1 MIFTKTKLEDVY
13 IIELEKMEDERGF
26 FARAWCQKEF
36 EKHGLDSQLVQV
48 NLSFNN
54 KKGTLRGMHYQVAP
68 YEETKLVRCIRG
80 AIYDLII
87 DLRPE
92 SPTYK
97 QSFGVE
103 LTPENRKM
111 FCVPKGFA
119 HGYLTLEDNTEVL
132 YQVSQF
138 YAPGAEK
145 GIRWIDP
152 EFNLK
157 WPLDENLLISE
168 KDRNWPDFTG

>member
-1 MIFTKTKLEDVY
+1 MKFSKTSLADVY
-13 IIELEKMEDERGF
+13 VIDLEKREDERGF

-36 EKHGLDSQLVQV
+36 ADQGLDSNFVQA

-54 KKGTLRGMHYQVAP
+54 TKGTLRGMHYQVAP
-68 YEETKLVRCIRG
+68 YEETKLIRCIRG

-87 DLRPE
+87 DLRPQ

-119 HGYLTLEDNTEVL
+119 HGYLTLQDNTEVL
-132 YQVSQF
+132 YQVSEF
-138 YAPGAEK
+138 YTPGSEK
-145 GIRWIDP
+145 GIRWNDP
-152 EFNLK
+152 AFNLK
-157 WPLDENLLISE
+157 WPQMANLILSE
-168 KDRNWPDFTG
+168 KDQNWPDFSG